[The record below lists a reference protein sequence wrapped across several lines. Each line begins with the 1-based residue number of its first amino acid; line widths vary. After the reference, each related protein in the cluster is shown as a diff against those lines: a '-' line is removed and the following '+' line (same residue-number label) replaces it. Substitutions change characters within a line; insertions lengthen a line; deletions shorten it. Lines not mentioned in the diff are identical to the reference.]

1 MKTSLFSFLF
11 VALAW
16 AGCNPS
22 SNGGAGGTTAK
33 EMSPTDILKQVRS
46 HCSEELSKFN
56 HYALVLEDDATIYNQ
71 KVLVAGSTKARV
83 ETRVARKQDGKET
96 PVGDQ
101 NIYEMW
107 DRAACAGLAD
117 STITRLAKNA
127 TLDKSE
133 KVDGADTYVLA
144 MPTSSVGTMG
154 SMAFAGMPKSAK
166 IEQVRV
172 YVDQKQ
178 GFIRQIR
185 STITEKIKDKNK
197 TATVT
202 SIWRDFRNV
211 KGLMIPFETVLL
223 MEGEGIGLSDADKAQ
238 ITKELEANKQ
248 MIPQLPTKEQ
258 QEQARKMIERNE
270 QQLAKTTANR
280 VEQGLKLVDAKVNEP
295 LPAGLF

>member
-1 MKTSLFSFLF
+1 MKLSFFAILSM
-11 VALAW
+11 LLLW
-16 AGCNPS
+16 TGCNPS
-22 SNGGAGGTTAK
+22 SSGNGGTNVK
-33 EMSPTDILKQVRS
+33 EVSVTDVLKQVRGR
-46 HCSEELSKFN
+46 CAEDLGKFN

-71 KVLVAGSTKARV
+71 KVLVAGSAKARV

-107 DRAACAGLAD
+107 DRAACAALAD
-117 STITRLAKNA
+117 SALTRIAKNT
-127 TLDKSE
+127 TLDKPE

-144 MPTSSVGTMG
+144 MTQSSVGTMG
-154 SMAFAGMPKSAK
+154 SMAFAGMPKTAK
-166 IEQVRV
+166 IEMVRV
-172 YVDQKQ
+172 FVDQKH

-185 STITEKIKDKNK
+185 SNITEKIKNKDK

-202 SIWRDFRNV
+202 SIWRDYRDI

-248 MIPQLPTKEQ
+248 MIAQLPTKEQ
-258 QEQARKMIERNE
+258 QEQAKKMIERNE
-270 QQLAKTTANR
+270 KQLAKTSANR
-280 VEQGLKLVDAKVNEP
+280 VEQGLKLLDAKVNEP
-295 LPAGLF
+295 LPPGLF